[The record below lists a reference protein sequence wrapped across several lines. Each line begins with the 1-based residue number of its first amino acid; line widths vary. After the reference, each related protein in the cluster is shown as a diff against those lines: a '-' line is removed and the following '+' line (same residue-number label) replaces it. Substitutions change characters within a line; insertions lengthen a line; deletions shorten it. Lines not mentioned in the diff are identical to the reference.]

1 MLLTQRSGDSD
12 MSTTIDEK
20 TEITIPLKIAASSIA
35 FIVVASFYV
44 ATTQNKISDLEHAH
58 KMLEERFNS
67 YIKQPGRNTMD
78 VELLRKDFEYLQK
91 EINDLRKVIK

>member
-1 MLLTQRSGDSD
+1 MRSIQRSGESK

-20 TEITIPLKIAASSIA
+20 TEITIPLKIAASSIV

-44 ATTQNKISDLEHAH
+44 ATTQNRIGDLEHAH

-78 VELLRKDFEYLQK
+78 VELLKKDLEYLQK
-91 EINDLRKVIK
+91 QVEKGK